1 MYMYLTHILK
11 EKDFQ
16 VTCKTKQNKI
26 KWNQLYGV
34 YKRTNYNQK
43 AKHKGRSKDILGKC
57 K

>member
-1 MYMYLTHILK
+1 MYLTHILK

-34 YKRTNYNQK
+34 YKRTNHNQK